1 MSNVCFLFPD
11 VRFYV
16 QMYAFIFKCTFLCPD
31 VRFDFQICNI
41 ARMFGKD
48 LTKKK
53 TNAKRKKN
61 SIVQRF
67 EKDLKSEKKNDKQSN
82 IARRLG
88 KDLKHKSG
96 AVNKKAAPA
105 DLPGAPE
112 AEKTRGKYTPQRNFP
127 VFSRVNMAWET
138 HILEKTM

>member
-1 MSNVCFLFPD
+1 
-11 VRFYV
+11 
-16 QMYAFIFKCTFLCPD
+16 
-31 VRFDFQICNI
+31 
-41 ARMFGKD
+41 MFGKD

-88 KDLKHKSG
+88 KDLKQKNG

-112 AEKTRGKYTPQRNFP
+112 AEKTQGKYTSQRNFP
-127 VFSRVNMAWET
+127 VFSRVNVAWET
-138 HILEKTM
+138 HFREKMQGNCQPEAEETRIKFTPL